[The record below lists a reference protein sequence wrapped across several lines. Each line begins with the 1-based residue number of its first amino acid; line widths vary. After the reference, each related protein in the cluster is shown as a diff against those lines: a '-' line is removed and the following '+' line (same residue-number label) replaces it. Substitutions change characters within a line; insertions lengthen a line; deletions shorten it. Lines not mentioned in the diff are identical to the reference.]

1 MKIPLSWLNEFV
13 KIDDIDPRELAEKLT
28 RAGLQVESIETVGAA
43 PLADEFVAAEIVEC
57 EMHPDSDHLWICKV
71 DAGLYRSPLLILQ
84 IRT

>member
-43 PLADEFVAAEIVEC
+43 PE
-57 EMHPDSDHLWICKV
+57 S
-71 DAGLYRSPLLILQ
+71 
-84 IRT
+84 